1 MKLTKW
7 FFLAGAVAIM
17 SSCGNN
23 TASESTTTD
32 STGSTSATNADNNN
46 NNNTQAKSVDV
57 PATTRTS
64 FESKYPNASNVTWTY
79 YDEPYTAID
88 WDWTSWPVVDNKDY
102 VVRYNWQG
110 LDYYSWYDENGDWIG
125 TTSVITDYSS
135 LPAAVNSRLTKDFNG
150 YSVTAVDKENDKNRE
165 AYEIDLEKGSDKAKV
180 LIAAD
185 GTVLKKKGTMDGE
198 KVKEKADVK

>member
-23 TASESTTTD
+23 TASEQTTKD
-32 STGSTSATNADNNN
+32 STASASASNTDNTS
-46 NNNTQAKSVDV
+46 AKSVDV
-57 PATTRTS
+57 PPATRS
-64 FESKYPNASNVTWTY
+64 NFESKYPNASNVTWTY
-79 YDEPYTAID
+79 YSEPYSAID
-88 WDWTSWPVVDNKDY
+88 WEWTSWPVADDKDY
-102 VVRYNWQG
+102 LVRYNWEG

-125 TTSVITDYSS
+125 TTSVITNYSN
-135 LPAAVNSRLTKDFNG
+135 LPAAVNSRLNKDFNG

-165 AYEIDLEKGSDKAKV
+165 AYEIDLEKGTDKAKV

-185 GTVLKKKGTMDGE
+185 GTVLKKKGTIDGE
-198 KVKEKADVK
+198 KVKEKTNVK